1 MNKIPMGVSIAKWRT
16 KMMICASMVTLISM
30 SACIRKRGDTHYYV
44 ETEEFTLKV
53 DGKRLSSQKE
63 ADAFPKD
70 TMCNPNDTLRLH
82 DDVTSVALCIEILS
96 TGWYRWSE
104 PYHGKGDY
112 VLSLEM
118 IHHPKSDHEANYSA
132 ALALLRD
139 WGFINTDTIHWK
151 DITVVR
157 QETMPHD
164 YRGEN
169 FSSYGSTPYNIY
181 IPETLLA
188 DTVGGNTTLR
198 TWIED
203 WMDAIFATDDELFSF
218 LATHGY
224 DTVSTGT
231 HTQIYPHA
239 KSAYK
244 DLFAGIL

>member
-1 MNKIPMGVSIAKWRT
+1 
-16 KMMICASMVTLISM
+16 MMILASMVALISM
-30 SACIRKRGDTHYYV
+30 SACNRKRGDTHYYV

-118 IHHPKSDHEANYSA
+118 IHHPNSDHEANYSA
-132 ALALLRD
+132 ALAQLRD
-139 WGFINTDTIHWK
+139 WDFINIDTIHWK

-157 QETMPHD
+157 QGTMPHD
-164 YRGEN
+164 YKGEN
-169 FSSYGSTPYNIY
+169 FSSYSSPLTIY
-181 IPETLLA
+181 TSQRLYWPIP
-188 DTVGGNTTLR
+188 
-198 TWIED
+198 
-203 WMDAIFATDDELFSF
+203 
-218 LATHGY
+218 
-224 DTVSTGT
+224 
-231 HTQIYPHA
+231 
-239 KSAYK
+239 
-244 DLFAGIL
+244 